1 MGWLGNTLGKF
12 KDWVGGYDES
22 DNNAYVNKAKEATNA
37 VKDTQ
42 TLANEGRAA
51 AGIAAADKA
60 GEAKKAAKAAAM
72 QGGGGKL
79 AAATSGANAAANASA
94 QGYAET
100 ANQMTGV
107 AANQNAAKVG
117 AISGEANALQNKAAN
132 RQNAKNTFTTNY
144 GAPTFQQGLK
154 NLASSDASKK
164 IIQVSS
170 KTGVATTNY
179 KPVDPKK
186 KLKGSGTSA
195 ATGGEEA
202 AAGEAAAGEAA
213 AGEAAAGEAAVGAA
227 AAASDTRKK
236 YVYIPKSE
244 RTKSGRRRGRRA

>member
-1 MGWLGNTLGKF
+1 MGWLGNTLSKF

-22 DNNAYVNKAKEATNA
+22 DNNAYINKAKEATNA

-51 AGIAAADKA
+51 AGVAAADKA

-117 AISGEANALQNKAAN
+117 AISGEANALQTKAAN
-132 RQNAKNTFTTNY
+132 RQNARNTFTTNY
-144 GAPTFQQGLK
+144 GASAFKQGLSM
-154 NLASSDASKK
+154 LSDASTKN
-164 IIQVSS
+164 IQVTS
-170 KTGVATTNY
+170 KTSVAKGDNYEPTGNKLEELKKKFKKGSSTTEETTNEA
-179 KPVDPKK
+179 
-186 KLKGSGTSA
+186 SEGTA
-195 ATGGEEA
+195 ETTKEETPT
-202 AAGEAAAGEAA
+202 ES
-213 AGEAAAGEAAVGAA
+213 
-227 AAASDTRKK
+227 SDTRKK

-244 RTKSGRRRGRRA
+244 RTKSGRRGRRV